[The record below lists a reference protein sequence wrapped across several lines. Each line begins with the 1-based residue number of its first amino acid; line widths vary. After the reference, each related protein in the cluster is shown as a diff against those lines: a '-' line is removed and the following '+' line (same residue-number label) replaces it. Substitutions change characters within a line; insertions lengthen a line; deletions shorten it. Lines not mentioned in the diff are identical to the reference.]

1 MFFDGGNNNPLSGS
15 KERPSCERRQRRKR
29 PPKHHRPEQ
38 EESQVQDEESSKT
51 GNPPNDH
58 LLRGETTTITTNFL
72 NGIESGRV
80 SEGAEERQDSECFFT
95 YQRSH
100 KQFQVRARIISAPG
114 EDDDVSDGGDSNLAK
129 TTQIL
134 RLTEAKTKRNEPHSS
149 QYSEQ
154 ISSSKRPLSEHQS
167 RL

>member
-38 EESQVQDEESSKT
+38 EESQVQDEESKT

-129 TTQIL
+129 TTQII
-134 RLTEAKTKRNEPHSS
+134 RLAEAKTKRNESHSS
-149 QYSEQ
+149 QYSGQ
-154 ISSSKRPLSEHQS
+154 ISNSKRPLSEHQS